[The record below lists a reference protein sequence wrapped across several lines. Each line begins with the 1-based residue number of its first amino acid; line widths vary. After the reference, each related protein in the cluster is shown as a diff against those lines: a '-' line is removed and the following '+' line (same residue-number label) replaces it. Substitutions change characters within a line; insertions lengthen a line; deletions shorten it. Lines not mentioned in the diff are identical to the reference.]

1 MIRWYHRVMYYMEDV
16 LEPVKRMIN
25 PDMPYRFDGMDGK
38 TYSLVIRLLEEGDGY
53 NAEAD
58 AFLPKVR
65 VVGDTVPDY
74 PMKIGEVIRL
84 YHVDNPGTAW
94 VDLKFAVSH
103 DGVYSSGQFFG
114 EGSIIMLGPLRDTLP
129 LEESNA

>member
-1 MIRWYHRVMYYMEDV
+1 MEDV
-16 LEPVKRMIN
+16 LEPVKRVIN
-25 PDMPYRFDGMDGK
+25 PDTPYRFDAPDGK
-38 TYSLVIRLLEEGDGY
+38 TYSLLLRLLEEGDAY

-65 VVGDTVPDY
+65 VDGDTNPEYTMKVGD
-74 PMKIGEVIRL
+74 VIRL
-84 YHVDNPGTAW
+84 YHVDSPGAGW

-103 DGVYSSGQFFG
+103 DGVFSAGQFFG

-129 LEESNA
+129 LEESENA